1 MRAQCGSVWLSL
13 WLCATA
19 AFPPFAQTGARPG
32 NLSRLVSIGR
42 FEVSPTI
49 DGKLDDPAWREAAA
63 LRDFYQTQP
72 GDNTVPSHPTT
83 IKIGYDKE
91 RLYLGIYAV
100 DDPKKVRATM
110 AKRDNI
116 TSDDYVAIY
125 LDTFND
131 RRRAYLLMFN
141 PLGAQ
146 QDGLFSEGSEP
157 DFSVDVVMESKGA
170 LTDDGYSIEVAI
182 PFKSL
187 RYEAGKGRLWG
198 VHALRY
204 IRRLDEEDSWVPLR
218 RDKAGL
224 DKAGAKE
231 TRARFLAQAGHI
243 TGLEEIATRRALEII
258 PVLTIAETG
267 RRVRALP
274 PVAAPPVAATPDP
287 GRFVN
292 QPINAD
298 AGLTG
303 KVTLT
308 PAVTFDFAL
317 NPDFAEVEADQPQV
331 TANQRFPLFFEE
343 RRPFFLEGA
352 DLFRTPIRTFHSR
365 TIIDPD
371 VALKLSGKRGRV
383 NFGALLAS
391 DNAPG
396 NFSEDERNDPAQ
408 GPAIARFIDHNAY
421 AGVLRV
427 RRDVGD
433 QSSLGLTAT
442 SYDFIEK
449 HNKLAGVD
457 GRLSLNRNTF
467 LTFQLLG
474 ASSRRSFYDP
484 EENRDVYRTGNG
496 FAYYAELNRTGR
508 RLNLQLSGAGYT
520 RDYRADLGF
529 TTRADTNIWSVYAR
543 YNSEPQPQRKLISW
557 SALYTT
563 LVQFD
568 WRGRSQYAYHF
579 PRVALNFRRQTF
591 LQLAVY
597 RDYARLFEEEFGAK
611 RTATRAG
618 AFFGPAERS
627 TFWNGYTITF
637 GTNPTRKYSAN
648 VIVDGSWKVFDYDF
662 GAGAKFPRVSPAAL
676 ADPNAPLD
684 PGPGNTN
691 DITASFAWRPAEAF
705 RASIDYT
712 KSRLVRIDTR
722 RMAYDQNLWSLRAS
736 YNFTRFTFARAR
748 VDYDTLASRLRGQ
761 FLLGWTPHPGTSLY
775 AGYNDDLNYN
785 GYSPFTA
792 RFERGLRRNQRTIFV
807 KMSYLL
813 RRGL

>member
-146 QDGLFSEGSEP
+146 QDALFSEGSEP
-157 DFSVDVVMESKGA
+157 DFSVDVVMGSKGV
-170 LTDDGYSIEVAI
+170 LTADGYSIEVAI

-204 IRRLDEEDSWVPLR
+204 IRRLDEEDSWAPLR

-224 DKAGAKE
+224 DKGSSKE
-231 TRARFLAQAGHI
+231 ARARFLAQAGHI
-243 TGLEEIATRRALEII
+243 TGLEDISTERSLEII

-274 PVAAPPVAATPDP
+274 RGASLPDP

-292 QPINAD
+292 QPVNAD

-308 PAVTFDFAL
+308 SGGAFDFAL
-317 NPDFAEVEADQPQV
+317 NPDFAEVEADQPQI

-352 DLFRTPIRTFHSR
+352 DIFRTPIRTFHSR

-371 VALKLSGKRGRV
+371 VALKLSGKRGRTS
-383 NFGALLAS
+383 FGALLAS

-396 NFSEDERNDPAQ
+396 NFSQDERNDPAQ
-408 GPAIARFIDHNAY
+408 FPAISRFIDHNAY

-433 QSSLGLTAT
+433 QSSLGLIAT
-442 SYDFIEK
+442 SSDFIEK
-449 HNKLAGVD
+449 HNHLAGVD
-457 GRLSLNRNTF
+457 GRLSLDRNTF
-467 LTFQLLG
+467 FTFQLLG
-474 ASSRRSFYDP
+474 TNSRRSFYDP
-484 EENRDVYRTGNG
+484 EADR
-496 FAYYAELNRTGR
+496 
-508 RLNLQLSGAGYT
+508 NL
-520 RDYRADLGF
+520 
-529 TTRADTNIWSVYAR
+529 
-543 YNSEPQPQRKLISW
+543 
-557 SALYTT
+557 
-563 LVQFD
+563 
-568 WRGRSQYAYHF
+568 
-579 PRVALNFRRQTF
+579 
-591 LQLAVY
+591 
-597 RDYARLFEEEFGAK
+597 
-611 RTATRAG
+611 
-618 AFFGPAERS
+618 
-627 TFWNGYTITF
+627 
-637 GTNPTRKYSAN
+637 
-648 VIVDGSWKVFDYDF
+648 
-662 GAGAKFPRVSPAAL
+662 
-676 ADPNAPLD
+676 
-684 PGPGNTN
+684 
-691 DITASFAWRPAEAF
+691 
-705 RASIDYT
+705 
-712 KSRLVRIDTR
+712 
-722 RMAYDQNLWSLRAS
+722 
-736 YNFTRFTFARAR
+736 
-748 VDYDTLASRLRGQ
+748 
-761 FLLGWTPHPGTSLY
+761 
-775 AGYNDDLNYN
+775 
-785 GYSPFTA
+785 
-792 RFERGLRRNQRTIFV
+792 
-807 KMSYLL
+807 
-813 RRGL
+813 